1 MSSSLKVCGQHTT
14 AEGGGTCSLQGCL
27 GQQDGKRTLWLTST
41 GPKNRTDVKAAANGD
56 RLGGK
61 RPLGCVASVAL
72 VPTAA
77 TVLVFIPMLLRDPS
91 TMAAVPGE
99 WLATLILA
107 PPLTAYLASRRFG
120 GGLHFASSL
129 LVGLPQLPLVML
141 LSTAA
146 VWLDV
151 QRGDLVAGS
160 GEEAMSYGIGT
171 MVAFVAGTI
180 LVLLVA
186 TAARLGVR
194 PSK

>member
-1 MSSSLKVCGQHTT
+1 
-14 AEGGGTCSLQGCL
+14 
-27 GQQDGKRTLWLTST
+27 
-41 GPKNRTDVKAAANGD
+41 
-56 RLGGK
+56 
-61 RPLGCVASVAL
+61 

-77 TVLVFIPMLLRDPS
+77 TALVFIPAFLRDPS

-99 WLATLILA
+99 WLATLLPA

-120 GGLHFASSL
+120 GGLHFASCL

-151 QRGDLVAGS
+151 QRGHLLIGS
-160 GEEAMSYGIGT
+160 GEESMSYGIGT
-171 MVAFVAGTI
+171 MVSFVAGTI

-186 TAARLGVR
+186 TAARLGAR
-194 PSK
+194 PSKRPDPAR